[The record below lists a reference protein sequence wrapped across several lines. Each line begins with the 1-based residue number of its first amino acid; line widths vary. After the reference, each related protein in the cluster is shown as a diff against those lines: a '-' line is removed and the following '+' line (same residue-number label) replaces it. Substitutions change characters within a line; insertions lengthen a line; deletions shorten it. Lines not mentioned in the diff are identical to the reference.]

1 MDKICTCFELQTS
14 TSVKIQVSIIAT
26 PALGEDL
33 EKIVAI
39 LREKDTF
46 EPKQSQGYDTFSFTE
61 GILQRNTASK
71 EQVLKKVEAL
81 VKIKININ
89 QFLLCFKT
97 NTILK

>member
-1 MDKICTCFELQTS
+1 MNYKTS
-14 TSVKIQVSIIAT
+14 TSGKDTGVHNT

-81 VKIKININ
+81 VKINII
-89 QFLLCFKT
+89 QTLRQKFTFSTYTTAST
-97 NTILK
+97 NITCT